1 VTAVKLDRFLLALSL
16 ANVGVL
22 LLILAYTVI
31 HAWLPGR

>member
-1 VTAVKLDRFLLALSL
+1 LSV
-16 ANVGVL
+16 ANVVVL